1 MLFHMITTSKA
12 MNVIPAS
19 TKKRLISVAADPGNS
34 RQTFGSVNGLQI
46 SGVFE
51 IAEVNWK
58 RSNRHLVGWQI
69 MIAVDYSC
77 VLTDQ
82 TWSYQ

>member
-51 IAEVNWK
+51 IAVVN
-58 RSNRHLVGWQI
+58 
-69 MIAVDYSC
+69 
-77 VLTDQ
+77 
-82 TWSYQ
+82 